1 MYSRVR
7 LHKGVIA
14 VLGDELFTLGLGMG
28 GAIRKYIIPRGSN
41 AREFIKKALNDV
53 YESNIPLLI
62 VQDKYRDVVTELRQ
76 PSRVPPIIVY
86 VPDYIT
92 YEKVKAK
99 EYYLSLIRRYL
110 GISIELG

>member
-14 VLGDELFTLGLGMG
+14 VLGDELFALGLGMG
-28 GAIRKYIIPRGSN
+28 GAIKKYIISRGSDV
-41 AREFIKKALNDV
+41 REFIKKALNDV
-53 YESNIPLLI
+53 YENNIPLLI
-62 VQDKYRDVVTELRQ
+62 VQDKYRDIVTELKQ
-76 PSRVPPIIVY
+76 PSRTPPIIVY

-92 YEKVKAK
+92 YEKVEAK
-99 EYYLSLIRRYL
+99 KHYLSLIRRYL